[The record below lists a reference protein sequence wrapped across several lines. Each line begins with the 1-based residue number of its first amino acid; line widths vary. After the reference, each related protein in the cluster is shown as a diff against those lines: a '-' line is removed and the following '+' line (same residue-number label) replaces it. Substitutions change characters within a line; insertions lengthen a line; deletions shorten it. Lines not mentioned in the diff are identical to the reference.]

1 MERLAKYCSEFLIHA
16 ADVEGLSQGI
26 DEVRVSPTDRA
37 GAVVAGVAHGHMQ
50 DLVRVLGDWSPI
62 PCTYAGGA
70 NSLQDLERVRVGM
83 KGVGLPWD
91 GAGMVDGMFE
101 WALPWPRQRSSRHC
115 YALNTCHWQVK
126 ALSQGRVDLTIG
138 R

>member
-70 NSLQDLERVRVGM
+70 NSLQDLERVGVGIKAGCPAMGWGRWHGRWDVRVGVAM
-83 KGVGLPWD
+83 AETAVKQ
-91 GAGMVDGMFE
+91 
-101 WALPWPRQRSSRHC
+101 ALLR
-115 YALNTCHWQVK
+115 A
-126 ALSQGRVDLTIG
+126 
-138 R
+138 